1 MSSPTWWRS
10 PTIMAS
16 SELPLCGWQ
25 TPTDPPSLHHFS
37 VRVVW
42 ECTRCAL
49 NFSIMRASTRREICL
64 ISGFLGIP
72 SPPCDSTA
80 FQPIHALE
88 KEPGADKTR
97 CTVGFARARWGRRRQ
112 NSDILLA
119 WPEKVKKGLTEGKR
133 QWALLCRGNNN
144 GAQLWAAFE
153 EVPLSVGQLKN
164 PRTQQPQQK
173 ALNVREKMRKKME
186 LATAF

>member
-1 MSSPTWWRS
+1 
-10 PTIMAS
+10 MAS

-144 GAQLWAAFE
+144 GAQL
-153 EVPLSVGQLKN
+153 
-164 PRTQQPQQK
+164 
-173 ALNVREKMRKKME
+173 
-186 LATAF
+186 